1 MAIRRRHSYFSR
13 MDQTATDVNQPSQRP
28 RHPAEWREAGF
39 YKFWTDEQVRYADL
53 DPQGHVNNNSYGIY
67 FETVRIALLSQLYP
81 KFWEMPVTVVLKAID
96 IEYHA
101 ELHYPGK
108 LRLGA
113 RLLQIGTT
121 SFTGALS
128 VFVAEKC
135 CATARSTVVAMDK
148 ATRQPT
154 AVPEALRHGYRQYL

>member
-1 MAIRRRHSYFSR
+1 MN
-13 MDQTATDVNQPSQRP
+13 TVNPSSQRV
-28 RHPAEWREAGF
+28 RHPAEWRDAAF
-39 YKFWTDEQVRYADL
+39 YKFWADEQVRYADL

-101 ELHYPGK
+101 ELHYPNI

-113 RLLQIGTT
+113 RLLQIGNT

-128 VFVAEKC
+128 VFVGDIC

-154 AVPEALRHGYRQYL
+154 AVPKILRDGYGQYL